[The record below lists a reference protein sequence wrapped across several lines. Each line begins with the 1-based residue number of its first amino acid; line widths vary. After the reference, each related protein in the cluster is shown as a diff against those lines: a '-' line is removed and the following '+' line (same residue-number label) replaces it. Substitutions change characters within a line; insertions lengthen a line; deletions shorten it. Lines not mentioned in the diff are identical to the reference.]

1 MKKPY
6 NKTSDERETYI
17 QGIKDKQVSGMQ
29 YLEWITY
36 IMKNFKFLTSRY
48 LSLWSEMFRILQR
61 FIHLIVLIYM

>member
-29 YLEWITY
+29 YLE
-36 IMKNFKFLTSRY
+36 
-48 LSLWSEMFRILQR
+48 
-61 FIHLIVLIYM
+61 